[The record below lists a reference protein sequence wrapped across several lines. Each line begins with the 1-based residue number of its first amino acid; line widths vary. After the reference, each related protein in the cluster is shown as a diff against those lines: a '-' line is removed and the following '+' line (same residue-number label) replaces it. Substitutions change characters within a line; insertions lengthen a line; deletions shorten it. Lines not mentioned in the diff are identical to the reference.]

1 MGLDY
6 AWGMSTGKLSF
17 ANGVKMKM
25 SVIFGILH
33 MNFGILIK
41 GTNAIFKGNWP
52 IFFLEVVGGLVI
64 LNALFGWMDLLVFNK
79 WMHPV
84 NLFSI
89 FKNTAATNYPVGV
102 VYGATDISG
111 AIPEFNPITTTF
123 TKEIL
128 STCEVFW

>member
-1 MGLDY
+1 
-6 AWGMSTGKLSF
+6 
-17 ANGVKMKM
+17 MKM

-33 MNFGILIK
+33 MNFGIIIK

-52 IFFLEVVGGLVI
+52 IFVLEVVGGLVI

-89 FKNTAATNYPVGV
+89 FKQASETNYPVGV

-123 TKEIL
+123 TKETL